1 MFDKDDYQNYFE
13 EAETKF
19 KKLLVDYTD
28 ILNELDNKAVK
39 SKILSQMKESLG
51 NYRAIRDINEK
62 YFKKKD

>member
-19 KKLLVDYTD
+19 KKLLVDFTD